1 MTKVFFALLTLTPVI
16 VLADQLRVSQP
27 VTLTDRDMSR
37 MSDGVLDAWLAYTI
51 ARQTWVLENVP
62 HEASTRYSRSLEEEM
77 AGREMLVAVWD
88 AHVKK
93 HPNAKDTYLDQ
104 VAAVSSAGFLREY
117 VWTYLGSRK
126 WKEKPEGLRLDEFWV
141 WNEAH
146 LLDHRAKTLS
156 SSVRLWKKSTV
167 QPNYLSGLLRQDAAV

>member
-1 MTKVFFALLTLTPVI
+1 VALLTLTPVV
-16 VLADQLRVSQP
+16 VLADQLRVPSP

-37 MSDGVLDAWLAYTI
+37 MGEGVLDAWLAYTI
-51 ARQTWVLENVP
+51 ARAAWVSENVP
-62 HEASTRYSRSLEEEM
+62 HEASFRYSRSFEEEM
-77 AGREMLVAVWD
+77 MGREMLVVVWA
-88 AHVKK
+88 AHVNK

-126 WKEKPEGLRLDEFWV
+126 WKAKPEGLRLDEFGV

-146 LLDHRAKTLS
+146 LTNHRAKTLS
-156 SSVRLWKKSTV
+156 SSVQILK
-167 QPNYLSGLLRQDAAV
+167 